1 MTLLRWDEI
10 EPGSELPVHECGPI
24 SRWVLAMFAG
34 GSGDHIALHVDID
47 FAKKFGMKDVFA
59 HGMLSMAYLAQLLL
73 RFARQENIRQYSV
86 RFTAITPVHAKVRCF
101 GKVVEKF
108 EQAGEKRA
116 RLAIQTKIDD
126 DSVTLDGEA
135 VIAFP

>member
-1 MTLLRWDEI
+1 
-10 EPGSELPVHECGPI
+10 
-24 SRWVLAMFAG
+24 
-34 GSGDHIALHVDID
+34 
-47 FAKKFGMKDVFA
+47 
-59 HGMLSMAYLAQLLL
+59 LSMAYLAQLLL